1 MLWWCMVVGMAD
13 VNAAVKLAEIIK
25 YSISK
30 MDEAPVSLILV
41 LRPTDI
47 EVCFPMTLAH
57 MTYPSI
63 YIYFFH
69 FFTPLSRSEKLSLK
83 LSRTGEFRTHVLPLK
98 TLKTVHM
105 KCQGKMRE
113 FSFWCSD
120 SQPRSSFFSF
130 QLRLMQLCH
139 KLQYSL

>member
-47 EVCFPMTLAH
+47 GLFSYDFGP
-57 MTYPSI
+57 YDIIPSF
-63 YIYFFH
+63 IYFFH

-120 SQPRSSFFSF
+120 PQPRSSFFSF
-130 QLRLMQLCH
+130 QLRLMHLCH